1 MTQADTT
8 DRLTRCKA
16 ILADLVAFASVS
28 ADGNRAVTD
37 YLAKALTAAGASV
50 EIMPDDTGLQA
61 NLFAT
66 IGPDTGDGIILS
78 GHTDVVPVVDQPWT
92 SDPFAMTEA
101 DGRLY
106 GRGTCDMKGFVAA
119 CVALAP
125 EFAARDLKRPVH
137 FAFTH
142 DEETG
147 CFGAQRL
154 TALLQSRGF
163 HAQGAIIGEPSL
175 MQVIDG
181 HKGCYEYTTHVV
193 GLEGHGSSP
202 DLGVNAVEYA
212 ARIALKLTALRE
224 DLKARAPADCPFDP
238 PHSTLNIGA
247 LRGGQVHN
255 IIAGTAR
262 IDWEMRPVQVS
273 DADFVKAELAAF
285 VDQLREQMQTIHPE
299 ADITTDIV
307 AEVVGLAPELV
318 NPARALAMSLTGA
331 NGTGLVPFGT
341 EAGLFQSIGIAS
353 VICGPGS
360 IAQAHKPDEYVE
372 IEQLARCLDM
382 LARLGNALEHNLRD
396 THDKL
401 IGTLKNTSDR

>member
-1 MTQADTT
+1 MYLAGSKARNMIKAETT
-8 DRLTRCKA
+8 DRLTRCKE
-16 ILADLVAFASVS
+16 ILADLVAFPSVS

-37 YLAKALTAAGASV
+37 YLAQLLQAAGAKV
-50 EIMPDDTGLQA
+50 EIMPDKTGLQA

-66 IGPDTGDGIILS
+66 IGPDTDDGVILS

-92 SDPFAMTEA
+92 FDPFTMTEA

-119 CVALAP
+119 CATMAS
-125 EFAARDLKRPVH
+125 EFAQRDLKRPVH

-142 DEETG
+142 DEEIG

-154 TALLQSRGF
+154 TAQLQARGF
-163 HAQGAIIGEPSL
+163 RAQSAIIGEPSL

-181 HKGCYEYTTHVV
+181 HKGCYEYTTHVI

-212 ARIALKLTALRE
+212 AHLALKLACLRE

-238 PHSTLNIGA
+238 PHSTLNIGT

-262 IDWEMRPVQVS
+262 IDWEMRPIDPD
-273 DADFVKAELAAF
+273 DADFVKAELAEFA
-285 VDQLREQMQTIHPE
+285 DGLRGQMQAVHPD
-299 ADITTDIV
+299 ADIRTDIV
-307 AEVVGLAPELV
+307 AEVVALIPETI
-318 NPARALAMSLTGA
+318 NPARTLAMALTGA
-331 NGTGLVPFGT
+331 NGAGLVPFGT
-341 EAGLFQSIGIAS
+341 EAGLFQTIGIAS

-360 IAQAHKPDEYVE
+360 IAQAHKPDEYIE
-372 IEQLARCLDM
+372 IAQLGRCLDM
-382 LARLGNALEHNLRD
+382 LHRLGESLEHPQ
-396 THDKL
+396 K
-401 IGTLKNTSDR
+401 I